1 MKIHLT
7 LNEPTSKCLIDLA
20 IAERRALFLQAEVLI
35 MQALGTWE
43 PDQQTSGIQAKSKYP
58 KLKQKG
64 GTIENA

>member
-1 MKIHLT
+1 MRIQLT
-7 LNEPTSKCLIDLA
+7 FNEATSNKLNDLA
-20 IAERRALFLQAEVLI
+20 TAEKRSVPSQAEVLI

-43 PDQQTSGIQAKSKYP
+43 PDQQASGIQAKSKYP

>member
-1 MKIHLT
+1 MRIQIT
-7 LNEPTSKCLIDLA
+7 FDNPTSKKLNDLA
-20 IAERRALFLQAEVLI
+20 VTEKRSVPSQAEVLI

-43 PDQQTSGIQAKSKYP
+43 PDQQASGIQAKSKYP